1 MNDAVH
7 RQRIHPAL
15 AGGGARRIAGAMLML
30 APLALLV
37 AGCRAPPAAHTQVV
51 ATAAPA
57 GTTPFRLDAD
67 ASQVWI
73 FLHADGPLATMGH
86 THVISSRAL
95 RGTIWLHP
103 DPGHSAC
110 DFQLPVAQFV
120 VDDPQERTAA
130 GGEFAE
136 PLDEAARA
144 GTREHMLGDRQLDA
158 QRYPAVLLHC
168 RQVMPVADGVTVELA
183 VTLRDRESLLPVPVK
198 WRRSGNVL
206 QADGEFSFRQSDLG
220 LEPYSLLFGALR
232 VADEIHARFRLVAR
246 QQQ

>member
-1 MNDAVH
+1 
-7 RQRIHPAL
+7 
-15 AGGGARRIAGAMLML
+15 MLML

-37 AGCRAPPAAHTQVV
+37 AGCRAPPAAHTQVA

-57 GTTPFRLDAD
+57 GATSFRLDAD
-67 ASQVWI
+67 ASQLWLY
-73 FLHADGPLATMGH
+73 LHADGPLAKVGH
-86 THVISSRAL
+86 THVISSHAL

-103 DPGHSAC
+103 DPGRSAC
-110 DFQLPVAQFV
+110 DFQLPVAGFV
-120 VDDPQERTAA
+120 VDDPQERAAA

-168 RQVMPVADGVTVELA
+168 RQVMPVVDGVTVELA
-183 VTLRDRESLLPVPVK
+183 VTLRDRESLLSMPVK

-206 QADGEFSFRQSDLG
+206 QADGEFSFMQSDLG

-232 VADEIHARFRLVAR
+232 VADEIHVRFRLVTR

>member
-1 MNDAVH
+1 MTSVVH
-7 RQRIHPAL
+7 RQQGHSAL
-15 AGGGARRIAGAMLML
+15 AGARPRRIAGAMLML

-37 AGCRAPPAAHTQVV
+37 VGCRAPPPAHTQ
-51 ATAAPA
+51 AGAAAGPA
-57 GTTPFRLDAD
+57 GATPFRLDAD
-67 ASQVWI
+67 ATQLWLY
-73 FLHADGPLATMGH
+73 LHADGPLAKVGH
-86 THVISSRAL
+86 THVISSHAL

-110 DFQLPVAQFV
+110 DFQLPVAGFV

-136 PLDEAARA
+136 PLDEAART

-158 QRYPAVLLHC
+158 QRYPVVLMRC
-168 RQVMPVADGVTVELA
+168 RQVATAADSVTVELA
-183 VTLRDRESLLPVPVK
+183 VTLRDREALLPVPVK

-206 QADGEFSFRQSDLG
+206 QADGEFSFKQSDLG